1 MLEELR
7 IRNVGV
13 IEQADVAFRDGM
25 TAITGET
32 GAGKTMALTSL
43 GLLMGAKA
51 DPKSVRAGSA
61 EAKVEGTF
69 LVSQNSPAVEILRNA
84 GGEVDLVG
92 DKAAII
98 ISRQV
103 PVTGRSRAYAGGQ
116 SVPLALLQELAQYL
130 VTVHGQADQL
140 RLRAPAQHRRALDRF
155 GGVELETLKREYA
168 SQFARLT
175 ELRAEV
181 ERFRAD
187 AAQAATER
195 LALQALIK
203 RVDAVQP
210 KVGEDEELRKQAEL
224 LDNVED
230 LRSSLVAARNALDQD
245 GENGAIAGLEIAYQS
260 VNRAVRY
267 DESLSGA
274 AEELQSAVTAASEAL
289 NQLATAANNL
299 TADPDQ
305 LDKIHSRRAEI
316 LGLQRELAMTVP
328 EILARRASA
337 ADRLT
342 ALTEPQKHLAE
353 LEQKLQGATAVV
365 HESGQQLT
373 ELRRKVGEKLGKQV
387 TAELHALAM
396 KDATFTVELSAR
408 SEPAAHG
415 LDDVQFL
422 LTPHRAAPAQPLA
435 TSASGGE
442 ISRIMLALE
451 VCLAENVGGEIGT
464 YIFDEVDAGI
474 GGKTALSV
482 GQRLA
487 RLGTGTQVLVVTH
500 LAQVA
505 AYAEHHVVVT
515 KISDNQAVTALEP
528 VTGAE
533 REIELARML
542 SGHDDLVAARTHAA
556 ELLRAATVQ

>member
-13 IEQADVAFRDGM
+13 IEKADVTFSDGM
-25 TAITGET
+25 TVITGET

-51 DPKSVRAGSA
+51 NPKSVRIGAT

-69 LVSQNSPAVEILRNA
+69 IVNRDSPAVGILRNA
-84 GGEVDLVG
+84 GGEVDIAG

-98 ISRQV
+98 ISRHV
-103 PVTGRSRAYAGGQ
+103 PANGRSRAYAGGQ
-116 SVPLALLQELAQYL
+116 SVPMGLLQEMAQHL

-155 GGVELETLKREYA
+155 GGAELEKIKQEYA
-168 SQFARLT
+168 GHFAQL
-175 ELRAEV
+175 EEIRAEV
-181 ERFRAD
+181 GKFRAD

-210 KVGEDEELRKQAEL
+210 KPGEDEELRKRADL

-230 LRSSLVAARNALDQD
+230 LRSALVEAKTALDGD
-245 GENGAIAGLEIAYQS
+245 DAGGAIAGLEIAYHS
-260 VNRAVRY
+260 ANRAARY
-267 DESLSGA
+267 DEALSGA
-274 AEELQSAVTAASEAL
+274 AEELQSALAAASEAL
-289 NQLATAANNL
+289 NQLTAAAGDL
-299 TADPDQ
+299 DVDPGQ
-305 LDKIHSRRAEI
+305 LDKIHARRADI
-316 LGLQRELAMTVP
+316 LDLQRELAMTVP
-328 EILARRASA
+328 EILTRRASA
-337 ADRLT
+337 AQRLT
-342 ALTEPQKHLAE
+342 MLAEPQKHLAE
-353 LEQKLQGATAVV
+353 LEEKQQAVAAEV
-365 HESGQQLT
+365 QRAGKKLT
-373 ELRRKVGEKLGKQV
+373 ELRRKVGERLGKRV

-396 KDATFTVELSAR
+396 KDAVFSVELSKR
-408 SEPAAHG
+408 SEPAVHG

-435 TSASGGE
+435 SSASGGE

-451 VCLAENVGGEIGT
+451 VCLAENDGGEIGT

-487 RLGTGTQVLVVTH
+487 RLGAGTQVLAVTH

-515 KISDNQAVTALEP
+515 KTSGDQTVTALEP
-528 VTGAE
+528 VIGAE

-542 SGHDDLVAARTHAA
+542 SGHEDLVAARTHAA
-556 ELLRAATVQ
+556 ELLHAATVQ